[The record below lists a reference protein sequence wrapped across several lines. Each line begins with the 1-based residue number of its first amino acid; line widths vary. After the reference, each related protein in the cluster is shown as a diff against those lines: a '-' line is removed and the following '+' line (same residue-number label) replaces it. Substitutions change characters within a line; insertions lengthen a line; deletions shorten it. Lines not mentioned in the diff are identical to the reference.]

1 MFTRPAAL
9 HAISSALNRTLSHA
23 RIRTFR
29 EVRDRPEIFVLG
41 LRTPGENH
49 LLAFNLDGGFFVFD
63 DVQHPAPSTPSPFTM
78 FLRKHVVGG
87 VIASVQADLS
97 TRRITFEVTT
107 AETSWLLHFE
117 ADAKLTN
124 LYLCD
129 QDGLL
134 AQAAD
139 PRRMQRRELQLGS
152 PYVPPTERPLP
163 QNDSLPDDW
172 PTDDGALWVYLRER
186 IRNDYATQRLQS
198 EKRQL
203 RRRLRRAKK
212 RAARRVKNVG
222 GDLARADEVNLL
234 RHEADLLQ
242 SVQHRIKR
250 GMEFIDV
257 PDWNAEDMQPRR
269 IELDPAESVQ
279 TAIASRYQRYRRLK
293 NAETRILERLAVVEK
308 QQEEIDKAYAEFQK
322 LETADEVTDFA
333 RKLERKS
340 ILPAL
345 NQAAR
350 VREIA
355 RKPYREARSS
365 DGFRILIGRTAKD
378 NDTLSLHVAR
388 GRDLWM
394 HARDVAGSHVIVWRE
409 GRSDEIP
416 ERTLH
421 EAATLAAQYS
431 RAKSD
436 TTVEVGY
443 TERKHIS
450 KVRGAP
456 PGSVSVAAMRTI
468 LVTPDEAL
476 CQRLFANAKRHRA
489 QSNDGA

>member
-9 HAISSALNRTLSHA
+9 HAIASALDRTLSHA
-23 RIRTFR
+23 RIRSCR
-29 EVRDRPEIFVLG
+29 EVRDRPEIHVLG

-63 DVQHPAPSTPSPFTM
+63 ELQRPAPAHPSPFTM

-87 VIASVQADLS
+87 VISAVQADLN
-97 TRRITFEVTT
+97 TRCITFEVTT
-107 AETSWLLHFE
+107 ADTSWRLHFE
-117 ADAKLTN
+117 ADTRLSN

-129 QDGLL
+129 EEGLL
-134 AQAAD
+134 VQAAD
-139 PRRMQRRELQLGS
+139 ARAMQQRELQLVS
-152 PYVPPTERPLP
+152 PYTPPPERPLP
-163 QNDSLPDDW
+163 QHDSLPEDW
-172 PTDDGALWVYLRER
+172 PADDDTLWVYLREHLR
-186 IRNDYATQRLQS
+186 DDYATQRLKS
-198 EKRQL
+198 EQRHL

-212 RAARRVKNVG
+212 RASRRVKNVG
-222 GDLARADEVNLL
+222 GDLARADEVDIL

-242 SVQHRIKR
+242 SVQHRVKR
-250 GMEFIDV
+250 GMEYIDV
-257 PDWNAEDMQPRR
+257 PDWNDENMQPRR
-269 IELDPAESVQ
+269 IELDPSEPVQ
-279 TAIASRYQRYRRLK
+279 SAIASRYQRYRRLK
-293 NAETRILERLAVVEK
+293 NAESRMLERLAVVEK
-308 QQEEIDKAYAEFQK
+308 QQEEIDAAYAEFQT
-322 LETADEVTDFA
+322 LQTADELADFA
-333 RKLERKS
+333 RQLERKS
-340 ILPAL
+340 ILPPL

-350 VREIA
+350 VRDIA

-378 NDTLSLHVAR
+378 NDTLSLHIAR

-394 HARDVAGSHVIVWRE
+394 HARDVAGSHVIIWRE

-431 RAKSD
+431 RAKND
-436 TTVEVGY
+436 TTVDVGY

-489 QSNDGA
+489 ESNDSV